1 MANLIIK
8 PTSGGLLKLQEDG
21 GTDAI
26 SIGTDGKSTIT
37 EIHGDTKFPVNHPV
51 QIITDSVTTAANADS
66 ITSTSLVLVERGDN
80 IYDWKQTI
88 TGVTSGNWVI
98 VEMYFAFFI
107 SKASTDTV
115 GCGFGVK
122 HSTATDGSGTSTI
135 WETKSDAH
143 YFHINGT
150 TNSYQLMGTET
161 LMFVHKAPSAGS
173 NTYYLSG
180 KVQSGVGLTIQ
191 TNSSSA
197 PFSTKLT
204 EIQK

>member
-1 MANLIIK
+1 MDL
-8 PTSGGLLKLQEDG
+8 S
-21 GTDAI
+21 
-26 SIGTDGKSTIT
+26 S
-37 EIHGDTKFPVNHPV
+37 
-51 QIITDSVTTAANADS
+51 NADG
-66 ITSTSLVLVERGDN
+66 IVVVA
-80 IYDWKQTI
+80 IQ
-88 TGVTSGNWVI
+88 I
-98 VEMYFAFFI
+98 VEDAVFSALTAQD
-107 SKASTDTV
+107 SDRCV
-115 GCGFGVK
+115 G
-122 HSTATDGSGTSTI
+122 SATSTI